1 MKVIC
6 SFIWIVVCVLFGVL
20 CNTGLGNEEMKK
32 IVIESKVGVGFGKV
46 VKVEGQ
52 IKTGGTLGLRSKADE
67 MRLFLRITDLEDKKI
82 EPVILIFT
90 ASPEIKKQLHVENER
105 SIRLWG
111 YESVE
116 ASGIPTGEFSSAEMP
131 SGAGWAVYSI
141 FVITRVEMAD
151 LE

>member
-1 MKVIC
+1 MKVIR
-6 SFIWIVVCVLFGVL
+6 SLIWIVVCVLFGVL

-32 IVIESKVGVGFGKV
+32 IVIESKIGVGFGKV

-52 IKTGGTLGLRSKADE
+52 IKTGGALGLRSKADE
-67 MRLFLRITDLEDKKI
+67 MRLFLRITDLEGKKI

-90 ASPEIKKQLHVENER
+90 VSPEIKRQLRGGPV
-105 SIRLWG
+105 RLWG

-116 ASGIPTGEFSSAEMP
+116 ASGIPIGEFSLAEMP

-141 FVITRVEMAD
+141 FVITKVETAAS
-151 LE
+151 E